1 MSTLG
6 KMPEDVKALIE
17 ASPIMPQIPVIV
29 RERGQILNDLE
40 TVLAGLAIGVYV
52 LPILPVA
59 PIQGAPFIFF
69 QRAEVRV
76 RVIENR
82 KLNAT
87 GVDAYQ
93 VAEAVCLALQ
103 GSNPGD
109 ILAAP
114 LEVATFELNEDAQ
127 GISLDCIF
135 HAAFQLNP

>member
-1 MSTLG
+1 MSTIG
-6 KMPEDVKALIE
+6 KMPEDVKALLA
-17 ASPIMPQIPVIV
+17 ASPLLPQIPVIV
-29 RERGQILNDLE
+29 RERGQVLNDLE

-52 LPILPVA
+52 LPVLPVA
-59 PIQGAPFIFF
+59 PVEGAPFLFF

-82 KLNAT
+82 KLNST
-87 GVDAYQ
+87 GSDAYE

-114 LEVATFELNEDAQ
+114 LEVANFELNEDAV

-135 HAAFQLNP
+135 HAAFGIE